1 LAAAKFNAMVISL
14 RYAFGSSKAA
24 VSVRTYTSTNRAVWL
39 SAAFISRNTYQT
51 VRPETPCPSYLQPI
65 RDSRFTTQ
73 LGSIVSTMAYSRI
86 IFSDVP
92 IRHSGALR
100 RIGQGRPEGTST
112 PSVAIPQSSAHE
124 FRHRQYL
131 VDRSPSFGPMKS
143 SSGEVIQPD
152 CYKFLWRPK
161 SSKKHLK
168 SAVTSTSK

>member
-1 LAAAKFNAMVISL
+1 MMISL

-24 VSVRTYTSTNRAVWL
+24 VSVRTYPPTNQVVRL
-39 SAAFISRNTYQT
+39 SGAFISRNTYQT
-51 VRPETPCPSYLQPI
+51 VCPETPCPSGPQPI
-65 RDSRFTTQ
+65 KDSRFTSQT
-73 LGSIVSTMAYSRI
+73 GSIVSTIAYSEI
-86 IFSDVP
+86 ICSDVP

-112 PSVAIPQSSAHE
+112 PSVAIPESSAHE
-124 FRHRQYL
+124 FRHRQCL

-152 CYKFLWRPK
+152 CYKFLWMPK